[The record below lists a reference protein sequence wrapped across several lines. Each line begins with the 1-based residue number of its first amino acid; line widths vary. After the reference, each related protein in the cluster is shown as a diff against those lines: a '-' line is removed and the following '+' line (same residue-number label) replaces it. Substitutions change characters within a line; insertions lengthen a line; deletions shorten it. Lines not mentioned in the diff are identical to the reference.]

1 MEGKTF
7 VYQYSSERNREVE
20 VIRSKYLPK
29 PESNLDSLKRLDAQV
44 RCAGQLWGLTIGVV
58 GLLIFGV
65 GMCIGLGAI
74 LADTWLSL
82 LLGAIGM
89 MVMITAYPT
98 YKYVSDKTKRAL
110 TPEILR
116 LSEEILN
123 S

>member
-20 VIRSKYLPK
+20 AIRSKYLPK
-29 PESNLDSLKRLDAQV
+29 PESNLDTLKRLDAQV
-44 RCAGQLWGLTIGVV
+44 RCAGQLWGLTLGVV

-82 LLGAIGM
+82 LLGAIGT

-98 YKYVSDKTKRAL
+98 YKYVSDKIKSAL